1 MHHCEIKELQLR
13 DPFGIARG
21 TRTSVKNLF
30 VKFGDGW
37 GEGAPIYY
45 KGQDVEYMLKLA
57 QAFLPSVENTITPEN
72 AAQLVLKQ
80 FPKESALAEAVDL
93 AAHDAWAKVIGKP
106 LYQIWNINPAKT
118 PVSTFT
124 IGLDTIEVIL
134 EKLNRVRDWP
144 VLKIKLGSERDLEIL
159 SAIRKEYSG
168 TLFIDANEGWGAE
181 QAGEFMPKLD
191 ELGVRLVEQPI
202 HRDDLDGY
210 AKLSELNQTDI
221 PIFVDEGVQG
231 PEDIARWIGVVD
243 GINIKLAKCGGLA
256 RARKMIEI
264 ARQNGMGILLGCM
277 IESSL
282 AISAAAQI
290 APLVD
295 FVDLDGAAL
304 LSGDPF
310 EGMRLDKG
318 VMTLSQHNGLGA
330 VER

>member
-1 MHHCEIKELQLR
+1 MVHCEIKELPLR

-30 VKFGDGW
+30 VQIGEGW

-45 KGQDVEYMLKLA
+45 KGQTVEHMLELA
-57 QAFLPSVENTITPEN
+57 QEFLPSVEEELTPEN
-72 AAQLVLKQ
+72 AAQLALKKY
-80 FPKESALAEAVDL
+80 PKESALAEAVDL
-93 AAHDAWAKVIGKP
+93 AAHDAWAKAQGKP
-106 LYQIWNINPAKT
+106 LHQLWDVNPAMM
-118 PVSTFT
+118 PISTFT
-124 IGLDTIEVIL
+124 IGLDTIEVVL
-134 EKLNRVRDWP
+134 EKLRRVNDWP
-144 VLKIKLGSERDLEIL
+144 VLKIKLGSEHDLEIL
-159 SAIRKEYSG
+159 SAIRKEFSG

-181 QAGEFMPKLD
+181 QAGEFLPKLD

-202 HRDDLDGY
+202 QRDDLDGY
-210 AKLSELNQTDI
+210 ARLSELNLTNI

-231 PEDIARWIGVVD
+231 PEDISRWVGVVD

-256 RARKMIEI
+256 RARKMVEI

-295 FVDLDGAAL
+295 FADLDGAAL

-310 EGMRLDKG
+310 VGMQLDKG
-318 VMTLSQHNGLGA
+318 VITLSQYNGLGA